1 MIRIWAKTL
10 KKHKIIKNIEYDIDS
25 DKMVWSLFFDVLSE
39 ICNTMDIPTPVLL
52 KNHVLNFA
60 KYNFVSF
67 DKSDFVESV
76 DFDTL
81 WLEFIKNK

>member
-10 KKHKIIKNIEYDIDS
+10 KKHKIIKNIEYDINS

-52 KNHVLNFA
+52 KTHVLNFA

-67 DKSDFVESV
+67 DKSDFVETV

>member
-10 KKHKIIKNIEYDIDS
+10 KKQKIVKDMEYDINA

-39 ICNTMDIPTPVLL
+39 ICNTLDIPTPVLL
-52 KNHVLNFA
+52 KTHILNFA
-60 KYNFVSF
+60 KYNFVSL
-67 DKSDFVESV
+67 DKSVFVEAV
-76 DFDTL
+76 DFYKL

>member
-10 KKHKIIKNIEYDIDS
+10 KKQKIVKDMEYDINA

-39 ICNTMDIPTPVLL
+39 ICNTLDIPTPVLL
-52 KNHVLNFA
+52 KTHILNFA

-67 DKSDFVESV
+67 DKSDFVEAV
-76 DFDTL
+76 DFDKL

>member
-76 DFDTL
+76 DFDAL